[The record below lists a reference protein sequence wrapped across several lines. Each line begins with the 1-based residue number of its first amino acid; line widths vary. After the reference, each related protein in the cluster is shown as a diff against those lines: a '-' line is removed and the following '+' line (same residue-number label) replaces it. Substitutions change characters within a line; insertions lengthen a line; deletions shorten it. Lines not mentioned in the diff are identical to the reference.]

1 MNVNPGDLD
10 KRIMICAVTD
20 SQQDED
26 GFETVGTEKV
36 VRKCWAQFTQ
46 RSGTEILKSGSQF
59 SETKDRFLVRASKT
73 RITTDMYIRYAGS
86 VYDIVYDNSYGDSGE
101 YMELWT
107 VKRKQE

>member
-10 KRIMICAVTD
+10 KRIRICAVTD

-26 GFETVGTEKV
+26 GFETVGVERV

-46 RSGTEILKSGSQF
+46 RSGTEITRSGSEF
-59 SETKDRFLVRASKT
+59 SETKDRFLVRASKIP
-73 RITTDMYIRYAGS
+73 ITTDMYIRYAGDL
-86 VYDIVYDNSYGDSGE
+86 YDIQYTNGYGDSGE